1 MFISCQLLP
10 LLQMFISLQLLPSF
24 QYFTLIRLRNNI
36 KKCVGQVRVT
46 LPQYD
51 CNRSRRRHINSPTTN
66 SPTTNSP
73 TLLLTNQDVGE
84 VTEDAI
90 EVTGMSVSWPS
101 TTVGKLTK
109 DICELTC
116 HRSDRVPE
124 VLTCVAIQISNVS
137 LVLLPDPRKE
147 FCSLD
152 TPHRLFLLQT
162 FPLSTKGWTKY
173 NIKFRKIN
181 RKDEKSWA
189 WKWNGERRFQPCHER
204 GTKGKI

>member
-1 MFISCQLLP
+1 MVTCYLLFYFSKRLKCSFQQTPQMFISCQLLP

-46 LPQYD
+46 LPKYD
-51 CNRSRRRHINSPTTN
+51 CNRSRRRHINSPTTK
-66 SPTTNSP
+66 SP
-73 TLLLTNQDVGE
+73 TLLFTNQDVGE
-84 VTEDAI
+84 VT
-90 EVTGMSVSWPS
+90 GMSASWPS
-101 TTVGKLTK
+101 TTIGKLTK
-109 DICELTC
+109 GIGELTC

-162 FPLSTKGWTKY
+162 FLLSTKGWTNY
-173 NIKFRKIN
+173 DIKFRKIN
-181 RKDEKSWA
+181 KKDEKSWA
-189 WKWNGERRFQPCHER
+189 W
-204 GTKGKI
+204 